1 MPEIEL
7 KYPSRFLKR
16 LGIFAYKC
24 IILESSEYPMG
35 KKAGHFENEFFRKIF
50 SILALSSSALLLLL
64 NAIYNK
70 IFKIKNE

>member
-7 KYPSRFLKR
+7 KYPGKFLKR

-24 IILESSEYPMG
+24 ILIERSKYPSG
-35 KKAGHFENEFFRKIF
+35 KEAGHFENEFFRKIF
-50 SILALSSSALLLLL
+50 SILAICSSALLLLL